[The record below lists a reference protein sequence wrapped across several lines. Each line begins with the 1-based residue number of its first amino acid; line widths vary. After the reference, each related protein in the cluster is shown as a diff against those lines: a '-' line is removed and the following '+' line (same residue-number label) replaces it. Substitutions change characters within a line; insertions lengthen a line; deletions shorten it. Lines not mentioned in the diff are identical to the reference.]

1 MKMQTSINNR
11 AKWISVKINLHQ
23 ITKIIKQLLL
33 ISLVL
38 IGIPGC
44 GTKSK
49 KQTNNTELPDY
60 KVNLEVITKHWDGE
74 FNWTQ
79 ARVASIPGMGKNGQ
93 PRLIMTMQK
102 WFVAHSDYYSGLY
115 IMRSD
120 DMGETWT
127 EPTEQPALGWRYRK
141 DSVIVGICD
150 FTPGWHA
157 PTGKLLALGHTVYYK
172 KGSGQLLEQRPRST
186 AYAVYDPETDQ
197 WSPWKQIKL
206 ADEYKFFN
214 SGSGCGQWLVK
225 SDGNLLVP
233 AYFKAKGDTTK
244 CYSSTVFHCSFD
256 GKELIYLQHGEELTL
271 DEPRGVYEP
280 SLTIFNGR
288 YYLTLRNDKK
298 AYITVSDDAMHWQP
312 IKPWVFDNGQEIGS
326 YNTQQH
332 WAVHSDGLFLVYTRR
347 DANNDHIPRSRAP
360 LFMAAVDPERL
371 IVLKETERLI
381 IPERGVMMGNFG
393 VSTIN
398 NDETWVT
405 VGENMHPPENLHM
418 GADGSVFAARII
430 WSSPN
435 SIY

>member
-1 MKMQTSINNR
+1 MTKAVSLRIYFRQIPIIFRKM
-11 AKWISVKINLHQ
+11 V
-23 ITKIIKQLLL
+23 L
-33 ISLVL
+33 ISLGLMVFF
-38 IGIPGC
+38 GC
-44 GTKSK
+44 GTNNK
-49 KQTNNTELPDY
+49 KQVNSIELPDY
-60 KVNLEVITKHWDGE
+60 KVNLEVVTKHWDGE

-115 IMRSD
+115 TMRSD
-120 DMGETWT
+120 DMGATWT
-127 EPTEQPALGWRYRK
+127 EPAEQPTLGWRYRK
-141 DSVIVGICD
+141 DSVIIGICD

-172 KGSGQLLEQRPRST
+172 KGGGQLLEQRPRST
-186 AYAVYDPETDQ
+186 AYAVYDPEKDQ
-197 WSPWKQIKL
+197 WSPWSQIIMP
-206 ADEYKFFN
+206 DEYKFFN
-214 SGSGCGQWLVK
+214 SGSGCGQWLVQD
-225 SDGNLLVP
+225 DGTLLIP
-233 AYFKAKGDTTK
+233 AYFKAKDDTSN
-244 CYSSTVFHCSFD
+244 CYSSTIFHCSFD
-256 GKELIYLQHGEELTL
+256 GEELTYDKHGEELSWKV
-271 DEPRGVYEP
+271 PRGVYEP
-280 SLTIFNGR
+280 SLTFFGDR
-288 YYLTLRNDKK
+288 YYLTLRNDIK
-298 AYITVSDDAMHWQP
+298 AYVTVSDDAMHWQA

-332 WAVHSDGLFLVYTRR
+332 WAVHKNGLFLVYTRR
-347 DANNDHIPRSRAP
+347 GADNDHIPRSRAP

-371 IVLKETERLI
+371 LVLKETEQLL

-398 NDETWVT
+398 NEETWVT

>member
-1 MKMQTSINNR
+1 M
-11 AKWISVKINLHQ
+11 V
-23 ITKIIKQLLL
+23 L
-33 ISLVL
+33 ISLGLMVFS
-38 IGIPGC
+38 GC
-44 GTKSK
+44 GTNNK
-49 KQTNNTELPDY
+49 KQANNIELPDY
-60 KVNLEVITKHWDGE
+60 KVNLEVVAKHWDGE

-115 IMRSD
+115 TMRSD

-127 EPTEQPALGWRYRK
+127 EPAEQPALGWRYRK

-172 KGSGQLLEQRPRST
+172 KGGGQLLEQRPRST
-186 AYAVYDPETDQ
+186 AYAVYDPESDL

-206 ADEYKFFN
+206 PDEYKFFN

-225 SDGNLLVP
+225 SDGSLLVP
-233 AYFKAKGDTTK
+233 AYFKAKNDTSN
-244 CYSSTVFHCSFD
+244 CYSSTIFHCRFD
-256 GKELIYLQHGEELTL
+256 GEQLTYDKHGEELSWKV
-271 DEPRGVYEP
+271 PRGVYEP
-280 SLTIFNGR
+280 SLTVFRDR
-288 YYLTLRNDKK
+288 YYLTLRNDIK
-298 AYITVSDDAMHWQP
+298 AYVTVSNDAMHWQP

-347 DANNDHIPRSRAP
+347 GANNDHIPRSRAP

-393 VSTIN
+393 VSSIN
-398 NDETWVT
+398 NEETWVT
-405 VGENMHPPENLHM
+405 VGENMHPPENLDM

-430 WSSPN
+430 WSKPD
-435 SIY
+435 